1 MHSAGGCSVRAAKM
15 WAVACDWKVVTISR
29 ETAGRESDQS
39 PALPAK
45 LVRQPPVRID
55 TILTKEEFV
64 ALARHMLNG
73 NPVSHFLTIWRD
85 VEGESR
91 FAKAKPSKNALTHA
105 GWAYDTVQDKSKVKT
120 ALGFY
125 PKSHDNKSTFAALD
139 FDSHSGNDELA
150 KGRAIRAFSLLLE
163 YRDRYLILSA
173 SGRGY
178 HVFVF
183 AHEPRPVAE
192 WTHLLEDV
200 VSTIPTPIQDGEC
213 ELFPSERT
221 GTQKIGRPI
230 RMPGTYNPKTD
241 KAELIIAETIRP
253 LLDRIERAKS
263 STLISN
269 SFLPEQLIRDKE
281 TNSYSYSITLPNPEE
296 KELKRERKWK
306 SPKIGPFLSAS
317 TETLIEKLVAKY
329 PVKKKSTRN
338 GILLKMTG
346 ELFIKFGQDLSKLI
360 VEEHFHRNVSNIG
373 SALDV
378 HMRDFASMWRFIL
391 DQTINTFSA
400 LERAIYDK
408 LGTPPQREAFLLI
421 RSFAHLHKG
430 EDFPVAQASLA
441 DRMNVTQPGA
451 KWIIER
457 LIELA
462 AIKKIADARV
472 NSRPALYRWTANH

>member
-1 MHSAGGCSVRAAKM
+1 
-15 WAVACDWKVVTISR
+15 
-29 ETAGRESDQS
+29 
-39 PALPAK
+39 
-45 LVRQPPVRID
+45 
-55 TILTKEEFV
+55 
-64 ALARHMLNG
+64 MLNG

-105 GWAYDTVQDKSKVKT
+105 GWSYDTVQDKSNVKT

-125 PKSHDNKSTFAALD
+125 PKNQDNKSTFAALD
-139 FDSHSGNDELA
+139 FDAHSGNDELA

-163 YRDRYLILSA
+163 YRGRYLILSA

-221 GTQKIGRPI
+221 GTQKVGRPI
-230 RMPGTYNPKTD
+230 RMPRTYNPKTD
-241 KAELIIAETIRP
+241 KTELIIAETIRP

-269 SFLPEQLIRDKE
+269 SFLPGQLIRDKE

-306 SPKIGPFLSAS
+306 SAKIGPFLSAS
-317 TETLIEKLVAKY
+317 TGTLIEKLLSKY
-329 PVKKKSTRN
+329 PVKKTSTRN
-338 GILLKMTG
+338 GILLKMAG
-346 ELFIKFGQDLSKLI
+346 ELFVKFGWDLSKLI
-360 VEEHFHRNVSNIG
+360 VEEHYRRNISNVG
-373 SALDV
+373 SPVDV
-378 HMRDFASMWRFIL
+378 HMRDFANMWSFIL
-391 DQTINTFSA
+391 DQTISTFSPV
-400 LERAIYDK
+400 ERAIYDK
-408 LGTPPQREAFLLI
+408 LRTLPQREAFLLI

-441 DRMNVTQPGA
+441 DRTNVTQPGA

-457 LIELA
+457 LIELV
-462 AIKKIADARV
+462 AIKKTADARV
-472 NSRPALYRWTANH
+472 NSRPALYRWTANTDELPMGGLNIALWSEKHETAPRPKTELRAYL